1 MSPGAETFLGVSPS
15 GVEWVVYP
23 RDGETPERFALRVQK
38 GRERLAVL
46 TARTA
51 AKAAPKAPVADLA
64 RLRARYDAARR
75 EVFRLLGQDRAA
87 RARGR
92 YARAWDRP
100 EYVQAYDRLQAAR
113 KALRAAERQARKAGP

>member
-1 MSPGAETFLGVSPS
+1 VSAVALGVSPA

-23 RDGETPERFALRVQK
+23 RGGEMPERFAWRVQR
-38 GRERLAVL
+38 GQERLAAL
-46 TARTA
+46 AARLA
-51 AKAAPKAPVADLA
+51 ARAAPAAPAADLA
-64 RLRARYDAARR
+64 RLSARYAAARR

-100 EYVQAYDRLQAAR
+100 EYVAAHERLQAAR
-113 KALRAAERQARKAGP
+113 KALRAAERQARRVGGAS

>member
-1 MSPGAETFLGVSPS
+1 VSAVALGVSPA

-23 RDGETPERFALRVQK
+23 RGGETPERFAWRVQR
-38 GRERLAVL
+38 GQERLAAL
-46 TARTA
+46 AARLA
-51 AKAAPKAPVADLA
+51 ARAEPEAPSADLA
-64 RLRARYDAARR
+64 RLRARHAAARR

-100 EYVQAYDRLQAAR
+100 EYVAAYERLQAAR
-113 KALRAAERQARKAGP
+113 KALRAAERQARRVGAAS